1 MTIKRSCEAKGVD
14 IMRVSQLFNPTL
26 REVPAEAEVI
36 SHQLMVRAGLIRKS
50 ASGLYTYLPLGLRIL
65 KKMEAIVR
73 QEMEAKGG
81 QEILM
86 PILQPAE
93 LWKESGRWE
102 AYGAEL
108 MRIKDRHNREFCLGP
123 THEEIIT
130 DLIRGEI
137 RSYKQ
142 LPLLL
147 YQIQNK
153 YRDER
158 RPRFGLMRGREFVM
172 KDLYSFDQ
180 DETGMD
186 ESYQKM
192 YDAYC
197 RIFTRC
203 GLGYR
208 AVEADAGAIGGTGAT
223 HEFMVLA
230 DSGENAVVYC
240 PECSYAA
247 NVEKAECHPQ
257 VIEDVSPEGPRK
269 LVSTPNVKT
278 INDLV
283 EFLAVRK
290 TALVKSLLYQ
300 GDEKLLLVL
309 VRGDREVNEIKLNNA
324 LGGFLSLQLAS
335 PEVVLTLLGCQPGSV
350 GPIEV
355 PNELMVIADAEVP
368 LMKSAVCGANKA
380 AYHFVDVVPSTEFRI
395 DKVFDLRMMETG
407 EACPKCGV
415 PLKDARGIEVG
426 QVFKLGTKY
435 SKALGATYL
444 DINGE
449 EKFCEM
455 GCYGVGVSRSI
466 AAAIEQ
472 NHDDY
477 GIIWPMPLAP
487 YQCIIVPVNTKEAL
501 VVETAVNLYLEL
513 QRLGV
518 EVILDDRDE
527 RAGVKFKDADMVGY
541 PIRITI
547 GSKTL
552 ANGQVELRE
561 RKTNETQLILIEEL
575 AQQVKAI
582 IEKALLF

>member
-1 MTIKRSCEAKGVD
+1 
-14 IMRVSQLFNPTL
+14 MRVSQLLNPTL

-65 KKMEAIVR
+65 KKMEIIVR
-73 QEMEAKGG
+73 EEMDAKGG

-86 PILQPAE
+86 PIMQPAE
-93 LWKESGRWE
+93 LWKESGRWDI
-102 AYGAEL
+102 YGAEL
-108 MRIKDRHNREFCLGP
+108 FRLKDRHSREFCLGP

-130 DLIRGEI
+130 DLIRNEV

-180 DETGMD
+180 DEAGLD
-186 ESYQKM
+186 KSYQKM

-197 RIFTRC
+197 RIFSRC
-203 GLGYR
+203 GLTYR
-208 AVEADAGAIGGTGAT
+208 AVEADAGAIGGTGGT

-247 NVEKAECHPQ
+247 NLEKAECRPQ
-257 VIEDVSPEGPRK
+257 MIEDVSPEGKRK

-278 INDLV
+278 IDDV
-283 EFLAVRK
+283 CEFLAVPK

-300 GDEKLLLVL
+300 GDKKLFLVL
-309 VRGDREVNEIKLNNA
+309 LRGDRELNEIKLNNA
-324 LGGFLSLQLAS
+324 LGGFITLQLAS
-335 PEVVLTLLGCQPGSV
+335 PETVETMLGCKPGSV
-350 GPIEV
+350 GPIKV
-355 PNELMVIADAEVP
+355 PADLLVIADAEVP
-368 LMKSAVCGANKA
+368 LMKKAVCGANKED
-380 AYHFVDVVPSTEFRI
+380 YHFVDAIPSTEFRI
-395 DKVFDLRMMETG
+395 DQVHDLRMMEPG
-407 EACPKCGV
+407 EACLKCGV
-415 PLKDARGIEVG
+415 PLKEARGIEVG

-435 SKALGATYL
+435 SKALGATFL
-444 DINGE
+444 DLKGE
-449 EKFCEM
+449 EKFCVM

-466 AAAIEQ
+466 AAAVEQ

-487 YQCIIVPVNTKEAL
+487 YQCIIIPVSSKDAL
-501 VVETAVNLYLEL
+501 VVETAEKLYKEL

-518 EVILDDRDE
+518 EVIIDDRDE
-527 RAGVKFKDADMVGY
+527 RAGVKFKDADLVGY
-541 PIRITI
+541 PLRVTI

-561 RKTNETQLILIEEL
+561 RKTSETQLVLVEEVTAL
-575 AQQVKAI
+575 VKSL
-582 IEKALLF
+582 IEKALKF

>member
-1 MTIKRSCEAKGVD
+1 
-14 IMRVSQLFNPTL
+14 MRVSQLLNPTL

-50 ASGLYTYLPLGLRIL
+50 ASGLYTYLPLGLRVLRKI
-65 KKMEAIVR
+65 ETIVR
-73 QEMEAKGG
+73 EEMDAKGG
-81 QEILM
+81 QEVLM
-86 PILQPAE
+86 PIMQPAE
-93 LWKESGRWE
+93 LWKESGRWDV
-102 AYGAEL
+102 YGDEL
-108 MRIKDRHNREFCLGP
+108 FRLKDRHNREFCLGP

-130 DLIRGEI
+130 DLVRNEV

-172 KDLYSFDQ
+172 KDLYSFDR
-180 DETGMD
+180 DEAGLD

-197 RIFTRC
+197 RIFSRC
-203 GLGYR
+203 GLEYR
-208 AVEADAGAIGGTGAT
+208 PVEADAGAIGGTGGT

-247 NVEKAECHPQ
+247 NVEKAECRPQ

-269 LVSTPNVKT
+269 LVHTPKVKT
-278 INDLV
+278 IDALS
-283 EFLAVRK
+283 EFLAVPK
-290 TALVKSLLYQ
+290 TSLVKSLLYQ
-300 GDEKLLLVL
+300 GDEKLFLVL
-309 VRGDREVNEIKLNNA
+309 LRGDRELNEIKLNNA
-324 LGGFLSLQLAS
+324 LGGFVSLQLAS
-335 PEVVLTLLGCQPGSV
+335 PEDVEKILGCGPGSV
-350 GPIEV
+350 GPVEV
-355 PNELMVIADAEVP
+355 PAELLVIADEEVP
-368 LMKSAVCGANKA
+368 LMKRAVCGANKA
-380 AYHFVDVVPSTEFRI
+380 DYHIVDAVPSRDFRI
-395 DKVFDLRMMETG
+395 DQVLDLRMMEPG
-407 EACPKCGV
+407 EACLKCGV
-415 PLKDARGIEVG
+415 PLKEARGIEVG

-435 SKALGATYL
+435 SKALGATFL
-444 DINGE
+444 DLNGE
-449 EKFCEM
+449 EKFCVM

-477 GIIWPMPLAP
+477 GIIWPMPIAP
-487 YQCIIVPVNTKEAL
+487 YQCIIVPVSTKDDL
-501 VVETAVNLYLEL
+501 VMETANKLYLEL

-518 EVILDDRDE
+518 EVVLDDRDE
-527 RAGVKFKDADMVGY
+527 RAGVKFKDADLVGY
-541 PIRITI
+541 PIRVTI

-552 ANGQVELRE
+552 ANSQVELRE
-561 RKTNETQLILIEEL
+561 RKTGETQLVLVEKV
-575 AQQVKAI
+575 AGQVKSI
-582 IEKALLF
+582 IEKALLTSNIE

>member
-1 MTIKRSCEAKGVD
+1 MD
-14 IMRVSQLFNPTL
+14 IMRVSQLLNPTL

-50 ASGLYTYLPLGLRIL
+50 ASGLYTYLPLGLRVLRKI
-65 KKMEAIVR
+65 ENIVR
-73 QEMEAKGG
+73 EEMDAKGG

-86 PILQPAE
+86 PIMQPAE

-102 AYGAEL
+102 VYGAEL
-108 MRIKDRHNREFCLGP
+108 FRLRDRHNREFCLGP

-130 DLIRGEI
+130 DLIRGEV

-172 KDLYSFDQ
+172 KDLYSFDR
-180 DETGMD
+180 DEAGLA
-186 ESYQKM
+186 ESYHKM

-197 RIFTRC
+197 QIFSRC
-203 GLGYR
+203 GLAYR
-208 AVEADAGAIGGTGAT
+208 AVEADAGAIGGTGGT

-247 NVEKAECHPQ
+247 NVVKAECHPQ
-257 VIEDVSPEGPRK
+257 VIEDVSPEGQRK
-269 LVSTPNVKT
+269 LVFTPNMRT
-278 INDLV
+278 IDDLS
-283 EFLAVRK
+283 EFLAVPQ
-290 TALVKSLLYQ
+290 TTLVKSLLYQ
-300 GDEKLLLVL
+300 GDEKLFLVL
-309 VRGDREVNEIKLNNA
+309 LRGDRELNEVKLNNA
-324 LGGFLSLQLAS
+324 LGGFVSLQLAS
-335 PEVVLTLLGCQPGSV
+335 PEDVEKILGCEPGSV
-350 GPIEV
+350 GPVEV
-355 PNELMVIADAEVP
+355 PAELLVIADQEVP
-368 LMKSAVCGANKA
+368 LMNGAVCGANKA
-380 AYHFVDVVPSTEFRI
+380 DYHFVDAVPSREFRI
-395 DKVFDLRMMETG
+395 DQVLDLRMMEPG
-407 EACPKCGV
+407 EACLKCGV
-415 PLKDARGIEVG
+415 PLQEARGIEVG

-435 SKALGATYL
+435 SKALGATFL
-444 DINGE
+444 DLNGE
-449 EKFCEM
+449 EKFCVM
-455 GCYGVGVSRSI
+455 GCYGVGVSRTI

-477 GIIWPMPLAP
+477 GIIWPMPIAP
-487 YQCIIVPVNTKEAL
+487 YQCIIVPVSTKDVL
-501 VVETAVNLYLEL
+501 VVETADKLYLEL

-527 RAGVKFKDADMVGY
+527 RAGVKFKDADLVGY
-541 PIRITI
+541 PLRVTI

-561 RKTNETQLILIEEL
+561 RKTGETQLVLVEEV
-575 AQQVKAI
+575 AGQVKTI
-582 IEKALLF
+582 IEKAQSFYLRTPMIRQL

>member
-1 MTIKRSCEAKGVD
+1 
-14 IMRVSQLFNPTL
+14 MRVSQLFNPTL

-172 KDLYSFDQ
+172 KDLYSFDR

-203 GLGYR
+203 GLVYR

-230 DSGENAVVYC
+230 NSGENAVVYC

-257 VIEDVSPEGPRK
+257 IIENVSPEGPRK
-269 LVSTPNVKT
+269 LVPTPNVKT
-278 INDLV
+278 IDDLV
-283 EFLAVRK
+283 EFLAVPK

-335 PEVVLTLLGCQPGSV
+335 PEVILTLLGCQPGSV
-350 GPIEV
+350 GPLEV

-380 AYHFVDVVPSTEFRI
+380 DYHFVDAVPSTEFRI
-395 DKVFDLRMMETG
+395 NKVFDLRMMETG
-407 EACPKCGV
+407 EACPKCGA

-487 YQCIIVPVNTKEAL
+487 YQCIIVPVSTKDAL

-527 RAGVKFKDADMVGY
+527 RGGVKFKDADLVGY
-541 PIRITI
+541 PIRVTL

-561 RKTNETQLILIEEL
+561 RKTGEAQLILIKEV

>member
-1 MTIKRSCEAKGVD
+1 
-14 IMRVSQLFNPTL
+14 MRVSQLLNPTL
-26 REVPAEAEVI
+26 REIPAEAEVI

-65 KKMEAIVR
+65 KKMETIVR
-73 QEMEAKGG
+73 EEMDAKGG

-86 PILQPAE
+86 PIMQPAE
-93 LWKESGRWE
+93 LWKESGRWDL
-102 AYGAEL
+102 YGAEL
-108 MRIKDRHNREFCLGP
+108 FRLKDRHSREFCLGP

-130 DLIRGEI
+130 DLIRNEV

-180 DETGMD
+180 DEAGLNK
-186 ESYQKM
+186 SYQKM

-197 RIFTRC
+197 RIFSRC
-203 GLGYR
+203 GLTYR
-208 AVEADAGAIGGTGAT
+208 AVEADAGAIGGTGGT

-247 NVEKAECHPQ
+247 NLEKAECRPQ
-257 VIEDVSPEGPRK
+257 VIEDVSPEGKRK

-278 INDLV
+278 IDDV
-283 EFLAVRK
+283 CEFLAVPK

-300 GDEKLLLVL
+300 GDKKLFLILL
-309 VRGDREVNEIKLNNA
+309 RGDRELNEIKLNNA
-324 LGGFLSLQLAS
+324 LGGFITLQLAS
-335 PEVVLTLLGCQPGSV
+335 PETVETMLGCKPGSV

-355 PNELMVIADAEVP
+355 PADLLVIADAEVP
-368 LMKSAVCGANKA
+368 LMKKAVCGANKED
-380 AYHFVDVVPSTEFRI
+380 YHFVDAIPSTEFRI
-395 DKVFDLRMMETG
+395 DQVHDLRMMELG
-407 EACPKCGV
+407 EACLKCGV
-415 PLKDARGIEVG
+415 PLKEARGIEVG

-435 SKALGATYL
+435 SKALGATFL
-444 DINGE
+444 DLKGE
-449 EKFCEM
+449 EKFCVM

-466 AAAIEQ
+466 AAAVEQ

-487 YQCIIVPVNTKEAL
+487 YQCIIIPVSSKDAL
-501 VVETAVNLYLEL
+501 VVETAEKLYKEL

-518 EVILDDRDE
+518 EVIIDDRDE
-527 RAGVKFKDADMVGY
+527 RAGVKFKDADLVGY
-541 PIRITI
+541 PLRVTI

-552 ANGQVELRE
+552 ANGEVELRE
-561 RKTNETQLILIEEL
+561 RKTSETQLVLVEEVTAL
-575 AQQVKAI
+575 VKSL
-582 IEKALLF
+582 IEKALKF

>member
-1 MTIKRSCEAKGVD
+1 
-14 IMRVSQLFNPTL
+14 MRVSQLLNPTL
-26 REVPAEAEVI
+26 REVPAEADVI
-36 SHQLMVRAGLIRKS
+36 SHQLMVKAGLIRKS
-50 ASGLYTYLPLGLRIL
+50 ASGLYNYLPLGLRIL
-65 KKMEAIVR
+65 KKMETIVR
-73 QEMEAKGG
+73 QEMDAKGG

-102 AYGAEL
+102 VYGAEL

-172 KDLYSFDQ
+172 KDLYSFDR
-180 DETGMD
+180 DEAGLD
-186 ESYQKM
+186 ESYLKM
-192 YDAYC
+192 YNAYC

-208 AVEADAGAIGGTGAT
+208 AVEADAGAMGGTGGT

-247 NVEKAECHPQ
+247 NVEKAECRPEI
-257 VIEDVSPEGPRK
+257 IEDVSPEEPRK
-269 LVSTPNVKT
+269 LLATPNVKSLEDLAKFLTVPKT
-278 INDLV
+278 I
-283 EFLAVRK
+283 
-290 TALVKSLLYQ
+290 LVKSLLYQ
-300 GDEKLLLVL
+300 GDKTLFLVL

-324 LGGFLSLQLAS
+324 LGGFASLKLAS
-335 PEVVLTLLGCQPGSV
+335 PDAVLTLLGCMPGSV
-350 GPIEV
+350 GPIEL
-355 PNELMVIADAEVP
+355 PADLRVIADAEVP
-368 LMKSAVCGANKA
+368 LMNSAVCGANKDD
-380 AYHFVDVVPSTEFRI
+380 YHFVNVVPSTEFRI
-395 DKVFDLRMMETG
+395 DQVLDLRMMQPG
-407 EACPKCGV
+407 EACLKCGV
-415 PLKDARGIEVG
+415 PLKEARGIEVG

-435 SKALGATYL
+435 SKALGATFL

-449 EKFCEM
+449 EKFFVM

-466 AAAIEQ
+466 AAAVEQ

-487 YQCIIVPVNTKEAL
+487 YQCIIVPVTTKEPL
-501 VVETAVNLYLEL
+501 VLEAAVNLYLEL

-527 RAGVKFKDADMVGY
+527 RAGVKFKDADLVGY
-541 PIRITI
+541 PIRVTI

-552 ANGQVELRE
+552 ANGQVELKE
-561 RKTNETQLILIEEL
+561 RKTSETQLVLIEE
-575 AQQVKAI
+575 AAGQVKSL
-582 IEKALLF
+582 IEKALRA

>member
-1 MTIKRSCEAKGVD
+1 MD
-14 IMRVSQLFNPTL
+14 IMRVSQLLNPTL

-65 KKMEAIVR
+65 KKMETIVR
-73 QEMEAKGG
+73 EEMDAKGG

-86 PILQPAE
+86 PIMQPAE
-93 LWKESGRWE
+93 LWKESGRWDL
-102 AYGAEL
+102 YGAEL
-108 MRIKDRHNREFCLGP
+108 FRLKDRHSREFCLGP

-130 DLIRGEI
+130 DLIRNEV

-180 DETGMD
+180 DEAGLD
-186 ESYQKM
+186 KSYQKM

-197 RIFTRC
+197 RIFSRC
-203 GLGYR
+203 GLTYR
-208 AVEADAGAIGGTGAT
+208 AVEADAGAIGGTGGT

-247 NVEKAECHPQ
+247 NLEKAECRPQ
-257 VIEDVSPEGPRK
+257 AIEDVSPEGKRK

-278 INDLV
+278 IDDV
-283 EFLAVRK
+283 CEFLAVPK

-300 GDEKLLLVL
+300 GDKKLFLVL
-309 VRGDREVNEIKLNNA
+309 LRGDRELNEIKLNNA
-324 LGGFLSLQLAS
+324 LGGFITLQLAS
-335 PEVVLTLLGCQPGSV
+335 PETVETILGCKPGSV

-355 PNELMVIADAEVP
+355 PADLLVIADAEVP
-368 LMKSAVCGANKA
+368 LMKKAVCGANKED
-380 AYHFVDVVPSTEFRI
+380 YHFVDAIPSTEFRI
-395 DKVFDLRMMETG
+395 DQVHDLRMMEPG
-407 EACPKCGV
+407 EACLKCGV
-415 PLKDARGIEVG
+415 PLKEARGIEVG

-435 SKALGATYL
+435 SKALGATFL
-444 DINGE
+444 DLKGE
-449 EKFCEM
+449 EKFCVM

-466 AAAIEQ
+466 AAAVEQ

-487 YQCIIVPVNTKEAL
+487 YQCIIIPVSSKDAL
-501 VVETAVNLYLEL
+501 VVETAEKLYKEL

-518 EVILDDRDE
+518 EVIIDDRDE
-527 RAGVKFKDADMVGY
+527 RAGVKFKDADLVGY
-541 PIRITI
+541 PLRVTI

-552 ANGQVELRE
+552 ANGEVELRE
-561 RKTNETQLILIEEL
+561 RKTSETQLVLVEEVTAL
-575 AQQVKAI
+575 VKSL
-582 IEKALLF
+582 IEKALKF

>member
-1 MTIKRSCEAKGVD
+1 
-14 IMRVSQLFNPTL
+14 MRVSQLFNPTL

-36 SHQLMVRAGLIRKS
+36 SHQLMVRAGLIRKT

-73 QEMEAKGG
+73 AEMEAKGG

-172 KDLYSFDQ
+172 KDLYSFDR

-203 GLGYR
+203 GLVYR

-230 DSGENAVVYC
+230 NSGENAVVYC

-257 VIEDVSPEGPRK
+257 IIEDVSPEGPRK
-269 LVSTPNVKT
+269 LVPTPNVKT
-278 INDLV
+278 IDDLV
-283 EFLAVRK
+283 EFLAVPK

-335 PEVVLTLLGCQPGSV
+335 PEVILTLLGCQPGSV
-350 GPIEV
+350 GPLEV

-380 AYHFVDVVPSTEFRI
+380 DYHFVDAVPSTEFRI
-395 DKVFDLRMMETG
+395 NKVFDLRMMETG
-407 EACPKCGV
+407 EACPKCGA

-487 YQCIIVPVNTKEAL
+487 YQCIIVPVSTKDAL

-527 RAGVKFKDADMVGY
+527 RGGVKFKDADLVGY
-541 PIRITI
+541 PIRVTL

-561 RKTNETQLILIEEL
+561 RKTGETQLILIKEV

>member
-1 MTIKRSCEAKGVD
+1 
-14 IMRVSQLFNPTL
+14 MRVSQLFNPTL

-73 QEMEAKGG
+73 AEMEAKGG

-230 DSGENAVVYC
+230 NSGENAVVYC

-278 INDLV
+278 IKDLV
-283 EFLAVRK
+283 EFLAVPK

-335 PEVVLTLLGCQPGSV
+335 PEAVLTLLGCQPGSV

-355 PNELMVIADAEVP
+355 PAELMVIADAEVP

-380 AYHFVDVVPSTEFRI
+380 DYHFVDVVPSTEFRI

-449 EKFCEM
+449 KKFCEM

-487 YQCIIVPVNTKEAL
+487 YQCVIVPVNTKEAL

-541 PIRITI
+541 PIRVTI

-561 RKTNETQLILIEEL
+561 RKTSETQLILIEEL

>member
-1 MTIKRSCEAKGVD
+1 
-14 IMRVSQLFNPTL
+14 MRVSQLLNPTL

-73 QEMEAKGG
+73 EEMDAKGG

-123 THEEIIT
+123 THEEVIT

-142 LPLLL
+142 LPMLL

-172 KDLYSFDQ
+172 KDLYSFDR
-180 DETGMD
+180 DEAGMD

-192 YDAYC
+192 YEAYC

-247 NVEKAECHPQ
+247 NVEKAECRPQ
-257 VIEDVSPEGPRK
+257 IIEGASPKEPRT

-278 INDLV
+278 LDELA
-283 EFLAVRK
+283 EFLAVPK
-290 TALVKSLLYQ
+290 TSLVKSLLYQ
-300 GDEKLLLVL
+300 GDEKLFLVL

-324 LGGFLSLQLAS
+324 FGGFVSLQLAS
-335 PEVVLTLLGCQPGSV
+335 PEAISTLLGCQPGSV
-350 GPIEV
+350 GPLEV
-355 PNELMVIADAEVP
+355 PSELMVVADAEVP
-368 LMKSAVCGANKA
+368 LMPSAACGANKEG
-380 AYHFVDVVPSTEFRI
+380 YHFVQAVPSVEFRM
-395 DKVFDLRMMETG
+395 DKVLDLRMMEPG

-415 PLKDARGIEVG
+415 QLKEARGIEVG

-435 SKALGATYL
+435 SKALGATFL

-477 GIIWPMPLAP
+477 GIIWPMALAP
-487 YQCIIVPVNTKEAL
+487 YQCIIVPASSKDAL

-527 RAGVKFKDADMVGY
+527 RGGVKFKDADLVGY
-541 PIRITI
+541 PIRVTL

-561 RKTNETQLILIEEL
+561 RKTGETQLVLIEEV
-575 AQQVKAI
+575 AAQVKRI
-582 IEKALLF
+582 IEKALRA